1 MENENRENISNL
13 VEAAPAPSPADSA
26 ASGTQKY
33 RTPLIIVSVLL
44 IACVL
49 YSGFQT
55 YYIFRLNNG
64 LEGILS
70 YTRAFNDTPAN
81 NDPVS
86 VIEDLADPN
95 KITSANLPEPWFS
108 LEEAASIAPS
118 DKQRLTT
125 VEIVQLVSP
134 ATVSLSI
141 VGVDDG
147 KETKLSSGTGFIIT
161 EDGYIVTNQHVVV
174 LADAAVSTYYVTVI
188 LPGETTPVRAE
199 VVGTD
204 EQTDIAVLKVDTD
217 RKLPCVTL
225 GDSNTLQA
233 GELAVAIGNALG
245 TLDDTVTVGVISATA
260 REFVRNG
267 YYVEV
272 IQTDASINPGNSG
285 GPLINSFGEVI
296 GITNSKIVTTT
307 SESLGFAIPINSVK
321 SIIESLINYGKVI
334 NRPYLGITVKYV
346 ADESYY
352 GAKGGVYIAEIVE
365 NGPAEKAGI
374 EVGDRI
380 ISMDGVEIVESGDII
395 KVRDAHEVG
404 DAIDVVVERDGR
416 QITLTLVIG
425 DSADF

>member
-1 MENENRENISNL
+1 M
-13 VEAAPAPSPADSA
+13 
-26 ASGTQKY
+26 
-33 RTPLIIVSVLL
+33 LL

-321 SIIESLINYGKVI
+321 KIIEDLINYGKVVD
-334 NRPYLGITVKYV
+334 RPYLGISVRYV
-346 ADESYY
+346 PDESYF
-352 GAKGGVYIAEIVE
+352 GAQGGIFVAEIVRD
-365 NGPAEKAGI
+365 GPGDLAGLKL
-374 EVGDRI
+374 GDQI
-380 ISMDGVEIVESGDII
+380 LTVDGVEIKDTGDII
-395 KVRDAHEVG
+395 KVRDSHKVG
-404 DAIDVVVERDGR
+404 DTIEVVVERDGKEM
-416 QITLTLVIG
+416 TLSLTIA
-425 DSADF
+425 DSADFPD